1 MRVLQIFVTA
11 SLAIAANA
19 GIPGDGDSALAS
31 SFSLAS
37 SPSSLPVATA
47 IGVTASSESIPT
59 NNATVV
65 ASSHSP
71 QTAAGPANHSS
82 THTAGMFLRPGSP
95 DQDMTAN
102 ISPAQSTATPETTSH
117 ANATSSK
124 PADAT
129 GGAILPQM
137 QGSMVGLLGFCIM
150 SLMLL

>member
-11 SLAIAANA
+11 SLAMAANA
-19 GIPGDGDSALAS
+19 GIPGDGDGALPS
-31 SFSLAS
+31 SLSLAS

-47 IGVTASSESIPT
+47 IGVSTSSEPIPT

-71 QTAAGPANHSS
+71 QTAAGPANHSA
-82 THTAGMFLRPGSP
+82 THTA
-95 DQDMTAN
+95 
-102 ISPAQSTATPETTSH
+102 AQSTATPETTSH

-124 PADAT
+124 SADAT